1 MQTPKQYKENLK
13 QGVINE
19 SMLSDVLYSYSKRA
33 KNYRDKRR
41 EDKGRSRYDRY
52 KTADI
57 DKCSEKIDE
66 YYGKKDAILKHYSK
80 YAKCIHK
87 VMKGHRIRIYEY
99 EDKWNSLEGEISL
112 YLNGKPSKVK
122 YYSSYFDKDEDQVVF
137 FCDIWENYYLYFVFF
152 EIGTHSFHNPIE
164 EEDLDEYKNLEII
177 ELPELVTD
185 GTDINNLLSI
195 QFCDKVHNF
204 IIHQP
209 N

>member
-1 MQTPKQYKENLK
+1 MQTPKQYTDNLK
-13 QGVINE
+13 QSVINE
-19 SMLSDVLYSYSKRA
+19 SMLSEVLYSYSKRA

-41 EDKGRSRYDRY
+41 EYKSRSCYNRY

-57 DKCSEKIDE
+57 DKCSEKINE
-66 YYGKKDAILKHYSK
+66 YYSKKDAILKHYPK
-80 YAKCIHK
+80 YTKCIHK
-87 VMKGHRIRIYEY
+87 VMEGHRIRIYDY
-99 EDKWNSLEGEISL
+99 EDEWNSLEGEISL

-122 YYSSYFDKDEDQVVF
+122 YYSNYFDKDEEQVVF

-164 EEDLDEYKNLEII
+164 EKDLDEYKNLEIV

-195 QFCDKVHNF
+195 QFCDKVYDF
-204 IIHQP
+204 IMQHEA
-209 N
+209 